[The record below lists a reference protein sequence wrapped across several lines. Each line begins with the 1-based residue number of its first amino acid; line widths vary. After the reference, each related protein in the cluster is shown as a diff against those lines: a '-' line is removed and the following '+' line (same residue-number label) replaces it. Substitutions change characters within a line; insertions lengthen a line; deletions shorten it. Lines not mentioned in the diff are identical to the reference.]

1 MKYIGIK
8 GTNKRE
14 NKIISYLIGYAMESY
29 LTNKSINTLIWN
41 EWDMVSN
48 QMIDEMLDDP
58 MFEGR
63 EFQHIYYESFGD
75 TVKLFVR
82 LLLNCDARYVEDAY
96 YKDNYVV
103 NMKNFN
109 ILKKQ
114 DVEADSIVTSN
125 DLYIE
130 QNKESVT
137 PFKTDKFITIRE
149 FIMYYGY
156 EVMQRFFGANVW
168 VKTLN
173 DGYMNFFDGED
184 NYKIYIDVKTAAEV
198 AYVKD
203 QGGCIVNVIGSKSKK
218 SSLIAESESD
228 FNILYSNSPVDL
240 QESVMNVVKKI
251 LECKEDM

>member
-1 MKYIGIK
+1 MATKNLEELVAKKESPVLKKRTSPEEVTNDAQPTEKKSPLKKRSTPLDEMNPENSVATLMK
-8 GTNKRE
+8 KRE
-14 NKIISYLIGYAMESY
+14 LPG
-29 LTNKSINTLIWN
+29 
-41 EWDMVSN
+41 
-48 QMIDEMLDDP
+48 
-58 MFEGR
+58 
-63 EFQHIYYESFGD
+63 
-75 TVKLFVR
+75 
-82 LLLNCDARYVEDAY
+82 ED
-96 YKDNYVV
+96 
-103 NMKNFN
+103 
-109 ILKKQ
+109 
-114 DVEADSIVTSN
+114 
-125 DLYIE
+125 
-130 QNKESVT
+130 KESVT

-240 QESVMNVVKKI
+240 QESVMNVVKRI

>member
-14 NKIISYLIGYAMESY
+14 NKIVSYLIGYVMESY

-109 ILKKQ
+109 ILNKQ

-130 QNKESVT
+130 Q
-137 PFKTDKFITIRE
+137 
-149 FIMYYGY
+149 
-156 EVMQRFFGANVW
+156 
-168 VKTLN
+168 VK
-173 DGYMNFFDGED
+173 Y
-184 NYKIYIDVKTAAEV
+184 
-198 AYVKD
+198 
-203 QGGCIVNVIGSKSKK
+203 
-218 SSLIAESESD
+218 
-228 FNILYSNSPVDL
+228 
-240 QESVMNVVKKI
+240 
-251 LECKEDM
+251 